1 MSNDDIIGDP
11 GLRKPIDS
19 YPFEIRD
26 SLRRRYLAKGPCQ
39 PVGHEFP
46 FTLIREKNQR
56 FQVAWFK
63 DYEWLEYSVSKDKA
77 YCLYCYLFAN
87 NNRSGGNVF
96 TEIGF
101 NNWKDGRRAFV
112 NHEGSLGSSHS
123 GCRMKVEQYRNQRGN
138 VNQLL
143 ARQTTAMEDDY
154 RTRLSMVVS
163 VARILLEEGLPFR
176 GHDESAESLHRGNF
190 LEHISWVCK
199 REENVNK
206 VMGKNAP
213 GNNQLTSPTIQR
225 DIIECCAMETR
236 KIILNELGEKKFAL
250 LVDEA
255 EIVQFVNDKGMV
267 LERFLGLV
275 HVNETSAKVLKN
287 AIDTFFAK
295 HDLSLAKLR
304 GQGYDG
310 AANMSSEFNGLKTL
324 ILKENKNAHYIH
336 CDFFETLSMIVNT
349 IGASCKR
356 KDSLREIHNEEVL
369 NQVEMGEISTGR
381 GQNQEISLAR
391 PGDTRWGSH
400 YTTIVRLFD
409 MWNSVE
415 RVLLAINKLGES
427 LKIRQSAGGVFDKMD
442 CFQFVFI
449 GKFMMK
455 ILGITNTLSKILQ
468 ARDQNIGY
476 ALNMINVVKNKL
488 QELREDGWDN
498 LLKEVTEFCEGH
510 SIDEPNMENFVHG
523 RSRKRLKGGEPMTY
537 LHHFRIDIFI
547 KVIDVIAMEMD
558 KHFTEANTELLR
570 CVMCLDPS
578 NSFANFDHVRLL
590 QLAKLYSDDF
600 SSTDIIEL
608 DHQLQNYICD
618 MRSNEI
624 FSNISNLGDL
634 AKKMVEINYHTYFPL
649 VYRLIELALIL
660 PVGTASVERTF
671 SAMNV
676 VKTDLRNRLGD
687 DLLSDCLVC
696 YFEKEIFRS
705 IDDEVIMQSF
715 QNLASRR
722 NQLRPLK
729 IRRPNP
735 C

>member
-1 MSNDDIIGDP
+1 MLLCRRNP
-11 GLRKPIDS
+11 PPVS

-46 FTLIREKNQR
+46 FTLIREKNRR

-87 NNRSGGNVF
+87 NNRN
-96 TEIGF
+96 
-101 NNWKDGRRAFV
+101 RRHAFV
-112 NHEGSLGSSHS
+112 NHEGSPGSSHS

-154 RTRLSMVVS
+154 RTRLSTVVS
-163 VARILLEEGLPFR
+163 VARILLEE
-176 GHDESAESLHRGNF
+176 ESLHRGNF

-250 LVDEA
+250 LEQMSLVLR
-255 EIVQFVNDKGMV
+255 FVNDKGMV

-304 GQGYDG
+304 GQGYNG
-310 AANMSSEFNGLKTL
+310 AANMSGEFNGLKTL

-336 CDFFETLSMIVNT
+336 CFAHQLQLVVVTASHESESVGDFFETLSMI
-349 IGASCKR
+349 
-356 KDSLREIHNEEVL
+356 EVL
-369 NQVEMGEISTGR
+369 NQVEIGEISTGR

-391 PGDTRWGSH
+391 PGDTRWDSH

-415 RVLLAINKLGES
+415 R
-427 LKIRQSAGGVFDKMD
+427 SAGGVFDKMD

-510 SIDEPNMENFVHG
+510 SIDVPNMENFVHG

-537 LHHFRIDIFI
+537 LHHFWIDIFI

-558 KHFTEANTELLR
+558 KHFTEANKELLR

-608 DHQLQNYICD
+608 DHQFQNYICD

-634 AKKMVEINYHTYFPL
+634 AKKMVKINYHTYFPL

-671 SAMNV
+671 SVMNV

-705 IDDEVIMQSF
+705 INDEVIMQSF

>member
-1 MSNDDIIGDP
+1 MIDKYFTKLPKNSEPLNSKPKEKVAFVEKESLASDDDIIGDP
-11 GLRKPIDS
+11 RLRKPIDS

-39 PVGHEFP
+39 PVGHKFP
-46 FTLIREKNQR
+46 FTFIREKNRR

-112 NHEGSLGSSHS
+112 NHEGSPGSSHS

-138 VNQLL
+138 VDQLL
-143 ARQTTAMEDDY
+143 ARQTAAMEDDY
-154 RTRLSMVVS
+154 RTRLSTVVS

-255 EIVQFVNDKGMV
+255 RDCSVKEQMSLVLRFINDKGMV
-267 LERFLGLV
+267 LECFLGLV

-287 AIDTFFAK
+287 AIDSFFAK

-310 AANMSSEFNGLKTL
+310 AANMSGEFNGLKTL

-336 CDFFETLSMIVNT
+336 CFAHQLQLVIVTASHESESVGDFFETLSMIVNT

-356 KDSLREIHNEEVL
+356 KDSFREIHNEEVL

-381 GQNQEISLAR
+381 GQNQAISLAR
-391 PGDTRWGSH
+391 P
-400 YTTIVRLFD
+400 
-409 MWNSVE
+409 
-415 RVLLAINKLGES
+415 
-427 LKIRQSAGGVFDKMD
+427 
-442 CFQFVFI
+442 
-449 GKFMMK
+449 
-455 ILGITNTLSKILQ
+455 
-468 ARDQNIGY
+468 
-476 ALNMINVVKNKL
+476 
-488 QELREDGWDN
+488 
-498 LLKEVTEFCEGH
+498 
-510 SIDEPNMENFVHG
+510 
-523 RSRKRLKGGEPMTY
+523 
-537 LHHFRIDIFI
+537 
-547 KVIDVIAMEMD
+547 
-558 KHFTEANTELLR
+558 ELLR

-676 VKTDLRNRLGD
+676 VKTDLRNQLGD

>member
-1 MSNDDIIGDP
+1 MQKPKFNATTPISKQSTNIKATTQPASASLPATCLPVSSPVPSESAAGQ
-11 GLRKPIDS
+11 GLFNYNY
-19 YPFEIRD
+19 YPFEIID

-46 FTLIREKNQR
+46 FTLIHEKNRR

-63 DYEWLEYSVSKDKA
+63 DYEWLEYSVSKDKV

-96 TEIGF
+96 IEIGF

-112 NHEGSLGSSHS
+112 NHEGSP
-123 GCRMKVEQYRNQRGN
+123 
-138 VNQLL
+138 
-143 ARQTTAMEDDY
+143 DDY
-154 RTRLSMVVS
+154 RTRLSTVVS

-176 GHDESAESLHRGNF
+176 GHDESAD
-190 LEHISWVCK
+190 WVCK

-255 EIVQFVNDKGMV
+255 RDCSVKEQMSLV
-267 LERFLGLV
+267 LRF
-275 HVNETSAKVLKN
+275 TSAKVLKN

-310 AANMSSEFNGLKTL
+310 AANMSGEFNGLKTY

-336 CDFFETLSMIVNT
+336 CFAHQLQLVVVIASHESESVVNT

-369 NQVEMGEISTGR
+369 NQ
-381 GQNQEISLAR
+381 NQEISLAR
-391 PGDTRWGSH
+391 SGDTRWGSH

-510 SIDEPNMENFVHG
+510 SIDVPNNMENFVHG

-705 IDDEVIMQSF
+705 IDYEVIMQSF

>member
-1 MSNDDIIGDP
+1 MIDKYFTKLPKNSEPLNSKPKEKVAFVEKESLASDDDIIGDP

-46 FTLIREKNQR
+46 FTLSREKNRR

-101 NNWKDGRRAFV
+101 NNWKDERRAFV
-112 NHEGSLGSSHS
+112 NHEGSPGSSHS
-123 GCRMKVEQYRNQRGN
+123 GCRMKVEQYYNQRGN

-143 ARQTTAMEDDY
+143 TRQTAAMEDDY

-255 EIVQFVNDKGMV
+255 RDCSVKEQMSLVLRFVNDKGMV

-275 HVNETSAKVLKN
+275 HVNETSAK
-287 AIDTFFAK
+287 

-310 AANMSSEFNGLKTL
+310 AANMSGEFNGLKTL

-336 CDFFETLSMIVNT
+336 CFAHQLKLVVVTASHESESVGDFFETLSMI
-349 IGASCKR
+349 
-356 KDSLREIHNEEVL
+356 EVL
-369 NQVEMGEISTGR
+369 NQVEIGEISTGR
-381 GQNQEISLAR
+381 
-391 PGDTRWGSH
+391 
-400 YTTIVRLFD
+400 
-409 MWNSVE
+409 VE

-510 SIDEPNMENFVHG
+510 SIDVPNMENFVHG
-523 RSRKRLKGGEPMTY
+523 RSQKRLKGGEPMTY

-558 KHFTEANTELLR
+558 KHFTETNTKLLR

-590 QLAKLYSDDF
+590 QLAKLYSNDF

-676 VKTDLRNRLGD
+676 VKIDLRNRLGD

-722 NQLRPLK
+722 NQLRSLK

>member
-1 MSNDDIIGDP
+1 
-11 GLRKPIDS
+11 
-19 YPFEIRD
+19 
-26 SLRRRYLAKGPCQ
+26 
-39 PVGHEFP
+39 
-46 FTLIREKNQR
+46 
-56 FQVAWFK
+56 
-63 DYEWLEYSVSKDKA
+63 
-77 YCLYCYLFAN
+77 
-87 NNRSGGNVF
+87 
-96 TEIGF
+96 
-101 NNWKDGRRAFV
+101 
-112 NHEGSLGSSHS
+112 
-123 GCRMKVEQYRNQRGN
+123 
-138 VNQLL
+138 
-143 ARQTTAMEDDY
+143 MEDDY
-154 RTRLSMVVS
+154 RTRLSTVVS

-206 VMGKNAP
+206 VMGKNAL

-236 KIILNELGEKKFAL
+236 KIILNELGEKKFTL

-255 EIVQFVNDKGMV
+255 RDCSVKEQMSLVLRFVNDKGMV

-310 AANMSSEFNGLKTL
+310 AANMSGEFNGLKTL

-336 CDFFETLSMIVNT
+336 CFAHQLQLVVVTASHESESVVNT

-356 KDSLREIHNEEVL
+356 KDYLREIHNEEVL

-427 LKIRQSAGGVFDKMD
+427 LKIRQSAEG
-442 CFQFVFI
+442 
-449 GKFMMK
+449 
-455 ILGITNTLSKILQ
+455 ILQ

-488 QELREDGWDN
+488 QELRKDGWDN

-510 SIDEPNMENFVHG
+510 SIDVPNMENFVHG
-523 RSRKRLKGGEPMTY
+523 RSRKRLKSGEPMTY

-600 SSTDIIEL
+600 TFIIKTNTNPNTL
-608 DHQLQNYICD
+608 DLTNSC
-618 MRSNEI
+618 
-624 FSNISNLGDL
+624 
-634 AKKMVEINYHTYFPL
+634 IN
-649 VYRLIELALIL
+649 
-660 PVGTASVERTF
+660 
-671 SAMNV
+671 
-676 VKTDLRNRLGD
+676 
-687 DLLSDCLVC
+687 
-696 YFEKEIFRS
+696 
-705 IDDEVIMQSF
+705 
-715 QNLASRR
+715 
-722 NQLRPLK
+722 
-729 IRRPNP
+729 NP
-735 C
+735 

>member
-1 MSNDDIIGDP
+1 
-11 GLRKPIDS
+11 
-19 YPFEIRD
+19 
-26 SLRRRYLAKGPCQ
+26 
-39 PVGHEFP
+39 
-46 FTLIREKNQR
+46 
-56 FQVAWFK
+56 
-63 DYEWLEYSVSKDKA
+63 
-77 YCLYCYLFAN
+77 
-87 NNRSGGNVF
+87 
-96 TEIGF
+96 
-101 NNWKDGRRAFV
+101 
-112 NHEGSLGSSHS
+112 
-123 GCRMKVEQYRNQRGN
+123 
-138 VNQLL
+138 
-143 ARQTTAMEDDY
+143 
-154 RTRLSMVVS
+154 
-163 VARILLEEGLPFR
+163 
-176 GHDESAESLHRGNF
+176 
-190 LEHISWVCK
+190 
-199 REENVNK
+199 
-206 VMGKNAP
+206 
-213 GNNQLTSPTIQR
+213 
-225 DIIECCAMETR
+225 
-236 KIILNELGEKKFAL
+236 
-250 LVDEA
+250 
-255 EIVQFVNDKGMV
+255 
-267 LERFLGLV
+267 
-275 HVNETSAKVLKN
+275 
-287 AIDTFFAK
+287 
-295 HDLSLAKLR
+295 
-304 GQGYDG
+304 
-310 AANMSSEFNGLKTL
+310 
-324 ILKENKNAHYIH
+324 
-336 CDFFETLSMIVNT
+336 
-349 IGASCKR
+349 
-356 KDSLREIHNEEVL
+356 
-369 NQVEMGEISTGR
+369 
-381 GQNQEISLAR
+381 
-391 PGDTRWGSH
+391 
-400 YTTIVRLFD
+400 
-409 MWNSVE
+409 
-415 RVLLAINKLGES
+415 
-427 LKIRQSAGGVFDKMD
+427 MD

-510 SIDEPNMENFVHG
+510 SIDVPNMENFVHG
-523 RSRKRLKGGEPMTY
+523 RSQKRLKGGEPMTY

-558 KHFTEANTELLR
+558 KHFTETNTKLLR

-590 QLAKLYSDDF
+590 QLAKLYSNDF

-676 VKTDLRNRLGD
+676 VKIDLRNRLGD

-722 NQLRPLK
+722 NQLRSLK